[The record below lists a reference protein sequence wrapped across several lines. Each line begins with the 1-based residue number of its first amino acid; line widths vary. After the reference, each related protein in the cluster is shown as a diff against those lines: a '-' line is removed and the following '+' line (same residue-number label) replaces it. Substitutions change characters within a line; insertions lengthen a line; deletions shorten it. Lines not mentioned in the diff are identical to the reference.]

1 MAKKTVIGIFY
12 NEEWM
17 LPFWLKH
24 HREIFDH
31 GILINYRSTDRSV
44 EIIKELCPSWEIR
57 DTRNPDFTA
66 GPVDS
71 EIMDVERDVQ
81 GWCVALNIPEFIIG
95 NYSYMDDDPNPKQIL
110 TAQYTF
116 VDMERRE
123 EPYFLDHNRP
133 LYEQRWWGFGGTEAD
148 WEKFK
153 ARSIGSPTRS
163 PRSIHNHPI
172 SYETT
177 GRHFWGREGTHS
189 DLVIFYYANASLEE
203 ASIKRRMQIQ
213 TQVPGGNSSH
223 NFTLDQ
229 LMDRFK
235 KEHQPMSRD
244 LRPEIKNIIEAHE
257 LYLAKKKLA
266 ETQVHSETNTH
277 IQSAID
283 ALQNALNL
291 NKPK

>member
-1 MAKKTVIGIFY
+1 MAKKTVVGIFY
-12 NEEWM
+12 NEEWL

-44 EIIKELCPSWEIR
+44 DIIRELCPTWEIR
-57 DTRNPDFTA
+57 DTRNGNFDP
-66 GPVDS
+66 GSVDS
-71 EIMDVERDVQ
+71 EIVDVERDVQ

-110 TAQYTF
+110 TAQYSF
-116 VDMERRE
+116 IDMERRE
-123 EPYFLDHNRP
+123 EPYFLDHTRP
-133 LYEQRWWGFGGTEAD
+133 LYQQRWWGVGGCEAE

-153 ARSIGSPTRS
+153 GKSIGTPTRS

-172 SYETT
+172 GYPTT
-177 GRHFWGREGTHS
+177 GRHYWGQEGSHS
-189 DLVIFYYANASLEE
+189 DLVIFYYASASLEE

-213 TQVPGGNSSH
+213 TQAPGNSSH
-223 NFTLDQ
+223 HFSLNQ
-229 LMDRFK
+229 LLERFK
-235 KEHQPMSRD
+235 NEQQQSRNMQA
-244 LRPEIKNIIEAHE
+244 EIKPIIEAHE
-257 LYLAKKKLA
+257 LYLAKKKI
-266 ETQVHSETNTH
+266 TQTQLHTETNTH

-291 NKPK
+291 NKP